1 MKARGCL
8 PQDGSLFNIMQN
20 PCRSVQSPVPEQR
33 FYFRLTAAEVK
44 VHLFGIHD
52 SHLLKHVL
60 PERCGNGLIKQAILV
75 ECLKSVMVKH
85 CCPGIYI
92 ITGII
97 AVNHVQEIGA
107 PVSWLNLGYQTYLL
121 HGLLLELLRINLH
134 RSFK

>member
-1 MKARGCL
+1 
-8 PQDGSLFNIMQN
+8 
-20 PCRSVQSPVPEQR
+20 
-33 FYFRLTAAEVK
+33 
-44 VHLFGIHD
+44 
-52 SHLLKHVL
+52 
-60 PERCGNGLIKQAILV
+60 
-75 ECLKSVMVKH
+75 MVKH